1 MVIEALW
8 QRLKDGGVII
18 VVEPGSPKGF
28 RYIHSFREW
37 ILSKTRDEA
46 SIVAPCPH
54 HGKCPMAKNPDLWCH
69 FS

>member
-1 MVIEALW
+1 MVIEALRD
-8 QRLKDGGVII
+8 RLKDGGVIL
-18 VVEPGSPKGF
+18 VVEPGSTKGF

-37 ILSKTRDEA
+37 ILAKNRDQA
-46 SIVAPCPH
+46 TIIAPCPH